1 LRSRVVIAVVALA
14 ALVLPAAASAHA
26 YIVRTEPAATGI
38 TSTAPPAVKLTFS
51 ESVEPR
57 FAIVSVTDASG
68 KQLVDRA
75 PARSP
80 NDPNTLVIPI
90 EHVGEGWYLV
100 YWRVISVDGHPVRG
114 AYTFQVGPNPGPAP
128 EFPVPSISET
138 AATTGLVSARSLVFL
153 AVMSAVG
160 LFVLR
165 IAIAR
170 PLVRRVDGASL
181 RPLNWAFGVAS
192 AVALIAIPY
201 YLLRATA
208 EFALRP
214 WTDVGALLPLIRDSA
229 FGRGFLDLE
238 ICFALFVLAAAVALW
253 VDRPERAQRSI
264 AELLAT
270 GGALAAACAVLL
282 VPGAAGHA
290 AQTAPRGLSLVLD
303 WIHLAGGSIWIG
315 GLIGLLVL
323 GIALPAGFRRAGLV
337 VAVPRFSNVAL
348 VSVLLLLGS
357 GIWASFEHLPTLAS
371 LWETNYGKTVILK
384 VGLVTAAIVLA
395 SVNLLHSRPGL
406 MREPSTELLLRRL
419 VSGEVLLVAGAVIG
433 GALLSSFAPPAKA
446 LALEGSAIARVGPG
460 TVGRSV
466 TKNGYAL
473 RLEVAPNRAAAE
485 NHFALK
491 IQKGGKPVRGA
502 DVKVSF
508 AMLDMEM
515 GEQSYKLTETA
526 PGVYAQ
532 KAPALVMVGHWG
544 LQFEVA
550 PPGGAEPFEAFIVD
564 RVAG

>member
-1 LRSRVVIAVVALA
+1 LRLRLSVALVALA
-14 ALVLPAAASAHA
+14 ALVLPVAASAHA
-26 YIVRTEPAATGI
+26 YLVRTEPSASGI
-38 TSTAPPAVKLTFS
+38 TARAPADVRLTFS
-51 ESVEPR
+51 EAVEPR

-90 EHVGEGWYLV
+90 EHVPEGWYLV

-128 EFPVPSISET
+128 QFPVPSISET
-138 AATTGLVSARSLVFL
+138 AATTSLVSARSLVFL

-170 PLVRRVDGASL
+170 PLVRRVPGAGLRSL
-181 RPLNWAFGVAS
+181 NRAFGIAS
-192 AVALIAIPY
+192 GVALVAIPY

-229 FGRGFLDLE
+229 FGRGFVDLE

-253 VDRPERAQRSI
+253 VDRPEREQRSL

-270 GGALAAACAVLL
+270 GGALVAAAAVLL

-290 AQTAPRGLSLVLD
+290 AQTAPRGLSLALD
-303 WIHLAGGSIWIG
+303 WIHLSAGSIWLG
-315 GLIGLLVL
+315 GLVGLLVL
-323 GIALPAGFRRAGLV
+323 GLALPSGFRRAGLV
-337 VAVPRFSNVAL
+337 VAVPRFSNAAL

-357 GIWASFEHLPTLAS
+357 GIWAAFEHLPTLAS

-384 VGLVTAAIVLA
+384 VGLVTAAIALA
-395 SVNLLHSRPGL
+395 SVNLLRSRPGL
-406 MREPSTELLLRRL
+406 EREPSTELLLRRL
-419 VSGEVLLVAGAVIG
+419 VSGEALLVAAAVVG
-433 GALLSSFAPPAKA
+433 GALLSSFPPPAKA
-446 LALEGSAIARVGPG
+446 LALEGGALARVGPG
-460 TVGRSV
+460 PIGKVV
-466 TKNGYAL
+466 AKNGYAL
-473 RLEVAPNRAAAE
+473 RLEVAPNVAAAE

-526 PGVYAQ
+526 PGVYVQ

-544 LQFEVA
+544 LQFDVA
-550 PPGGAEPFEAFIVD
+550 PKGGEPFEAFIVD

>member
-1 LRSRVVIAVVALA
+1 VRLRAAIALVALA
-14 ALVLPAAASAHA
+14 ALVLPAAAGAHA
-26 YIVRTEPAATGI
+26 YLVRTEPSASGI
-38 TSTAPPAVKLTFS
+38 TPRAPADVRLTFS

-90 EHVGEGWYLV
+90 EHVPEGWYLV

-153 AVMSAVG
+153 SVMSAVG
-160 LFVLR
+160 LFLLR

-170 PLVRRVDGASL
+170 PLVRRVEGTGL
-181 RPLNWAFGVAS
+181 RPLDWAFGAAS
-192 AVALIAIPY
+192 AVALVAIPY

-208 EFALRP
+208 DFALRP
-214 WTDVGALLPLIRDSA
+214 WTDVGALLPLIGDSA

-253 VDRPERAQRSI
+253 VDRPERAQRSL

-270 GGALAAACAVLL
+270 GGALAAAAAVLL

-303 WIHLAGGSIWIG
+303 WIHLAAGSIWVG

-323 GIALPAGFRRAGLV
+323 GLALPAGFRRAGLA

-357 GIWASFEHLPTLAS
+357 GIWATFEHLPTLSS
-371 LWETNYGKTVILK
+371 LWGTNYGKTVILK
-384 VGLVTAAIVLA
+384 VGLVSAAIALA
-395 SVNLLHSRPGL
+395 AVNLLRARPGL
-406 MREPSTELLLRRL
+406 AREPSTELLLRRL
-419 VSGEVLLVAGAVIG
+419 VSGEVLLVAGAVVG

-446 LALEGSAIARVGPG
+446 LALEGSALARVGPG
-460 TVGRSV
+460 TVGRTGS
-466 TKNGYAL
+466 KSGDAL
-473 RLEVAPNRAAAE
+473 RLEVAPNVAAAE
-485 NHFALK
+485 NRFALR

-526 PGVYAQ
+526 PGVYVQ

-544 LQFEVA
+544 LQFQVA
-550 PPGGAEPFEAFIVD
+550 PQGAEPFEAFIVD